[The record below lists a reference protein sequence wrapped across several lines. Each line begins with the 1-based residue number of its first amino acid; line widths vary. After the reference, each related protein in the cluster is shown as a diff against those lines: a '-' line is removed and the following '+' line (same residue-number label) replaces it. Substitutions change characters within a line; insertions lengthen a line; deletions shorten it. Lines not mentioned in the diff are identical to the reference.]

1 MSDKKAYDKQVK
13 KNGKLASF
21 LRVTPMS
28 AAAQKKA
35 GTQITDDSA
44 RMDAR
49 RPNALAKMKK
59 GKGK

>member
-35 GTQITDDSA
+35 GTAITDDSA

-59 GKGK
+59 VKKP